1 MSGMRV
7 PFALRRASGRLCGSV
22 LALAVLLLGLAV
34 ASPTEARIYWG
45 NFGTGTIGRA
55 ELDGT
60 GANQGFITGAGSP
73 GGMAVNY
80 TQIYWVSSHDN
91 GTIGRANLDGTGAN
105 PNFITGAG
113 NPSGLAVDGAH
124 LYWANNVSGGSIGRA
139 NLDGSGANSFF
150 VSGASFPTGVAV
162 DGAHIYWANYN
173 PRAIGRANLDGS
185 AAIASFIP
193 VTTTSQLGGVTVNA
207 THIYWADLGPTVGS
221 MAPIGR
227 ANLDGTDPNPN
238 LITGAT
244 NPDGLAVDGSHIYWA
259 NSGSGTIGRANL
271 DGTGV
276 NQGLITGAASPDGVA
291 LDPPPPSN
299 AFSFGKLKLNKRRGT
314 ATLIV
319 LVSGPGEL
327 ALTGKGLVKQ
337 GTTADAGNLRAI
349 ERTLTAAGKVKL
361 RVKAK
366 GRKRRKLNR
375 TGRVKVAAKVTYTP
389 TFGLPATKTRKIRLR
404 KL

>member
-1 MSGMRV
+1 M
-7 PFALRRASGRLCGSV
+7 
-22 LALAVLLLGLAV
+22 AV
-34 ASPTEARIYWG
+34 ASPAEARIYWG

-73 GGMAVNY
+73 GGMAINY
-80 TQIYWVSSHDN
+80 THIYWVSNRDN

-124 LYWANNVSGGSIGRA
+124 IYWANNVSGGSIGRA

-162 DGAHIYWANYN
+162 DGAHIYWANYG

-185 AAIASFIP
+185 AATANFIP
-193 VTTTSQLGGVTVNA
+193 VSTTSQLGGVTVNA
-207 THIYWADLGPTVGS
+207 THIFWADLGGTVGS

-227 ANLDGTDPNPN
+227 ANLDGTGANPN
-238 LITGAT
+238 FITGAT
-244 NPDGLAVDGSHIYWA
+244 NPDGLAVDGAHLYWA

-276 NQGLITGAASPDGVA
+276 NQGFITGAASPDGVA
-291 LDPPPPSN
+291 LDPPP
-299 AFSFGKLKLNKRRGT
+299 FSFGKLKRNKRRGT

-319 LVSGPGEL
+319 LVPGPGEL

-349 ERTLTAAGKVKL
+349 ERAVTAAGKVKL
-361 RVKAK
+361 RIKAK
-366 GRKRRKLNR
+366 GRKRSKLNR

>member
-1 MSGMRV
+1 MSGMGV
-7 PFALRRASGRLCGSV
+7 PLAVRARGRRCVSV

-34 ASPTEARIYWG
+34 ASPAEARIYWG

-60 GANQGFITGAGSP
+60 GANQGFITGAGFP
-73 GGMAVNY
+73 AGMAVNY
-80 TQIYWVSSHDN
+80 THIYWVSSRDN
-91 GTIGRANLDGTGAN
+91 GTIGRASLDGTGAN
-105 PNFITGAG
+105 PNFITAAG
-113 NPSGLAVDGAH
+113 NPVGLAIDGSH
-124 LYWANNVSGGSIGRA
+124 IYWANNVSGGSIGRA

-150 VSGASFPTGVAV
+150 ATGASFPTGVAV

-185 AAIASFIP
+185 AATASFIP
-193 VTTTSQLGGVTVNA
+193 VSTPSQLGGVTVNA
-207 THIYWADLGPTVGS
+207 THIYWSDLGPGVGN

-238 LITGAT
+238 FITGAT

-259 NSGSGTIGRANL
+259 NSGSGTIGRATL

-276 NQGLITGAASPDGVA
+276 NQSFITGAASPHGVA
-291 LDPPPPSN
+291 LNPPPPSN
-299 AFSFGKLKLNKRRGT
+299 AFSLGKLKRNKRRGT

-319 LVSGPGEL
+319 LVPGPGEL
-327 ALTGKGLVKQ
+327 ALTGKGLVRQ
-337 GTTADAGNLRAI
+337 HRSADAGSLRAI
-349 ERTLTAAGKVKL
+349 ERAVTAAGKVKL
-361 RVKAK
+361 RIKAK

-404 KL
+404 KP

>member
-1 MSGMRV
+1 MSGMGV
-7 PFALRRASGRLCGSV
+7 SFAVRRARSRLCCSV

-34 ASPTEARIYWG
+34 ASPAEARIYWG
-45 NFGTGTIGRA
+45 DFGTGTIGRA

-80 TQIYWVSSHDN
+80 THIYWVSSRDN

-124 LYWANNVSGGSIGRA
+124 IYWANNVSGGSIGRA
-139 NLDGSGANSFF
+139 NLDGSGANPFF
-150 VSGASFPTGVAV
+150 VTGASFPTGVAV
-162 DGAHIYWANYN
+162 DGAHVYWANYN

-185 AAIASFIP
+185 ATTASFIP
-193 VTTTSQLGGVTVNA
+193 VSTTSQLGGVTVNA
-207 THIYWADLGPTVGS
+207 THIFWADLGGTVGS

-227 ANLDGTDPNPN
+227 ANLDGTGANPN
-238 LITGAT
+238 FITGAT

-259 NSGSGTIGRANL
+259 NSGSTTIGRANL

-276 NQGLITGAASPDGVA
+276 NQGFITGAASPTGVA

-299 AFSFGKLKLNKRRGT
+299 EFSFGKLKRNKRRGT

-319 LVSGPGEL
+319 FAPGPGEL
-327 ALTGKGLVKQ
+327 ALNGKGLVKQ
-337 GTTADAGNLRAI
+337 RTTADGGNLRTI
-349 ERTLTAAGKVKL
+349 ERALTATGKVKL
-361 RVKAK
+361 RIKAK